1 MVMKRLPTMLVK
13 KAKLFISLFSLMF
26 FLSCFEGTDFEQAN
40 DVLLTPEI
48 ELDLIYF
55 NIEASQF
62 YNPSTSTEILV
73 LKDTTDLDF
82 LGGRDINNILKK
94 ADFLF
99 QFTNSIPREFDVSF
113 DFLNTQNQSK
123 YFIQSN
129 IVSGNQTNPVVTT
142 FLEEIDEQEITDLT
156 SANKVVISV
165 AIASSSQNLTGVL
178 NLQSK
183 TTYYLEIDQ

>member
-1 MVMKRLPTMLVK
+1 MLVK